1 MEIQSNSLINIKQK
15 FKELRYRQVNQRDF
29 ISTRNLYKHWNEP
42 YIRPDGVKV
51 FTCALTY
58 CQENFLHFLE
68 YNSSSWYNRVH
79 NPIEDMIS
87 IVYKKDDYIYRL
99 NLEEIQKAIFFS
111 KELRFF
117 NFFKKQISKEIYKI
131 ERERYFRM
139 AKTDA
144 NLDGIFWDDG
154 SLVDI
159 KMVVVAIENIDDE
172 KNCQYSISFPSILR
186 MSYANK
192 ERLKEVEQLIINEIQ
207 ELIPFA
213 RPKNLE
219 NHREKIFDF
228 LRIQHEYNSKYFD
241 PNKIYLGQKIEEDL
255 KKIENRFQDLKDD
268 YSLALNVKTLET
280 YENILEKF
288 KKYGIKKF
296 DLEKDDRSQ
305 ILISWIN
312 KFGPNYRQHSINLF
326 GKDGQKYYDELE
338 RWTNKVNL
346 VHLFQIM
353 FGPNIYSVW
362 DVDGGYLPDNVIL
375 KSWASLDLSKFE
387 LYYFGG
393 SQYGIYD
400 DILNQFDSK
409 NPVFWINTAY
419 ESSGLDVPEG
429 WIPEIVT
436 ANLILL
442 YHDGENVLYWIGKCP
457 FYHHVYNGKYFP
469 LNLYYNKKISDL
481 ERDIFL
487 RGNTD
492 PVFYSYK
499 NELNI
504 DVIRRTNKELGKLF
518 DYIRLYEKEY
528 KPKDKYATFEGFIL
542 YSDLLTD
549 KEREILSVCEKTSIM
564 YEHKKSV
571 NFLNFRKKQYVDFR
585 IKELFG
591 KNGDSSKN
599 DDNDNDENLDD
610 FETE

>member
-15 FKELRYRQVNQRDF
+15 FKELRYRQVDQRDF
-29 ISTRNLYKHWNEP
+29 ISTRNIFKHWNEP

-51 FTCALTY
+51 FTCAFTY
-58 CQENFLHFLE
+58 CQEKFTNFLKHNIFFYE
-68 YNSSSWYNRVH
+68 H
-79 NPIEDMIS
+79 NPIEDMIA
-87 IVYKKDDYIYRL
+87 ILYKQGDYVYRL
-99 NLEEIQKAIFFS
+99 QLEEIQKTVFFS

-117 NFFKKQISKEIYKI
+117 SFFKKQISKEIYQI
-131 ERERYFRM
+131 ISERYWRW
-139 AKTDA
+139 TRTTE
-144 NLDGIFWDDG
+144 NIDGIFWDEG
-154 SLVDI
+154 TWTDI

-192 ERLKEVEQLIINEIQ
+192 ERLKEVEQLIINEIE

-213 RPKNLE
+213 KPKNLE

-228 LRIQHEYNSKYFD
+228 LTIQHEYNSKHFD

-255 KKIENRFQDLKDD
+255 EKIRDEFQDFEK
-268 YSLALNVKTLET
+268 YFRLALNVKTLET

-296 DLEKDDRSQ
+296 DLKKDDRSQ

-326 GKDGQKYYDELE
+326 GKDGQKYYDDLE
-338 RWTNKVNL
+338 KWTNKQNL
-346 VHLFQIM
+346 VHIFQIM
-353 FGPNIYSVW
+353 FGPRVHFLW
-362 DVDGGYLPDNVIL
+362 DPTWDGLIPDSLVL
-375 KSWASLDLSKFE
+375 KSWASLDISKFE

-393 SQYGIYD
+393 SEYGIYD

-409 NPVFWINTAY
+409 NPVFWLNTAY
-419 ESSGLDVPEG
+419 EPSGNSGSEG

-442 YHDGENVLYWIGKCP
+442 YRDGENVLYWIGKCP

-492 PVFYSYK
+492 PVFYSYD
-499 NELNI
+499 NELKI
-504 DVIRRTNKELGKLF
+504 DVIRRTNKELSELF
-518 DYIRLYEKEY
+518 DYIRLYEKNY
-528 KPKDKYATFEGFIL
+528 KNKNARKHFEDFIEE
-542 YSDLLTD
+542 SDLLTEED
-549 KEREILSVCEKTSIM
+549 RKKLTVCELTSI
-564 YEHKKSV
+564 YSNHEKSV
-571 NFLNFRKKQYVDFR
+571 NFLDIENGEYVDFR
-585 IKELFG
+585 LKEYY
-591 KNGDSSKN
+591 KKS
-599 DDNDNDENLDD
+599 
-610 FETE
+610 

>member
-15 FKELRYRQVNQRDF
+15 FKELRYRQVDQRDF

-51 FTCALTY
+51 FTCVTTY

-68 YNSSSWYNRVH
+68 INSFPSLVTKH
-79 NPIEDMIS
+79 NAIEDMIA
-87 IVYKKDDYIYRL
+87 ILYKQGDYVYRL
-99 NLEEIQKAIFFS
+99 QLEEIQKAVFFS

-117 NFFKKQISKEIYKI
+117 SFFKKQISKEIYQI
-131 ERERYFRM
+131 ISERYWRW
-139 AKTDA
+139 TRTYRRV
-144 NLDGIFWDDG
+144 DGIFWDEG
-154 SLVDI
+154 TWTDI

-192 ERLKEVEQLIINEIQ
+192 ERLKEVEQLIINEIE

-228 LRIQHEYNSKYFD
+228 LTIQHEYNSKHFD

-255 KKIENRFQDLKDD
+255 EKIKDKFQDFEE
-268 YSLALNVKTLET
+268 YFRLALNVKTLET

-312 KFGPNYRQHSINLF
+312 KFGSNYRKHSINLF
-326 GKDGQKYYDELE
+326 GKDGQKYYDDLVK
-338 RWTNKVNL
+338 WTNKLNL
-346 VHLFQIM
+346 VHFFQII
-353 FGPNIYSVW
+353 FGPTIFFLW
-362 DVDGGYLPDNVIL
+362 DPTWEDPLPDSLVL
-375 KSWASLDLSKFE
+375 KSWASLDISKFE

-393 SQYGIYD
+393 SEYGIYD

-409 NPVFWINTAY
+409 NPVFWLNTAY
-419 ESSGLDVPEG
+419 EPSRHTAIDG

-442 YHDGENVLYWIGKCP
+442 YRDGENVLYWIGKCP

-492 PVFYSYK
+492 PVFYSYDNK
-499 NELNI
+499 LKI
-504 DVIRRTNKELGKLF
+504 DVIRRTNKELSELF
-518 DYIRLYEKEY
+518 DYIRLYEKNY
-528 KPKDKYATFEGFIL
+528 KNKNARKYFEDFIEE
-542 YSDLLTD
+542 SDLLTEED
-549 KEREILSVCEKTSIM
+549 RKKLTVCELTSI
-564 YEHKKSV
+564 YSNHEKSI
-571 NFLNFRKKQYVDFR
+571 NFLDIENGEYVDFR
-585 IKELFG
+585 LKELY
-591 KNGDSSKN
+591 KKS
-599 DDNDNDENLDD
+599 
-610 FETE
+610 